1 METIHRRLTPLL
13 ERSETLI
20 YIATALI
27 LIGAA
32 GALLLLALSETVA
45 RVSEGAHMEALLNL
59 LDRSLLVL
67 MLAEIIYT
75 VRRIARTHRLEA
87 EPFFIVAIIAA
98 IRRML
103 VITAESTAHI
113 NLEDPT
119 FQAALAEL
127 GLLALIILA
136 LAGGMR
142 LIRRP
147 ERPIDDAREGGA
159 EEGDAGR

>member
-1 METIHRRLTPLL
+1 MDAVNRRLTPLL
-13 ERSETLI
+13 ERSETTI

-27 LIGAA
+27 LVGAA

-103 VITAESTAHI
+103 VITAESTAHV
-113 NLEDPT
+113 NLQDPT

-136 LAGGMR
+136 LAVGVR
-142 LIRRP
+142 LIRRSDP
-147 ERPIDDAREGGA
+147 ESAAAKENGESR
-159 EEGDAGR
+159 

>member
-1 METIHRRLTPLL
+1 MDLVNRRLTPLL
-13 ERSETLI
+13 ERSETTI

-27 LIGAA
+27 LVGAA
-32 GALLLLALSETVA
+32 GALLILALAETVQ
-45 RVSEGAHMEALLNL
+45 RVSAGDHMGALLNL
-59 LDRSLLVL
+59 LDRALLVL

-103 VITAESTAHI
+103 VITAESTAHV
-113 NLEDPT
+113 NMQDPT

-136 LAGGMR
+136 LAGSMR
-142 LIRRP
+142 IVRRV
-147 ERPIDDAREGGA
+147 EREDDGA
-159 EEGDAGR
+159 AKEETDER